1 VKNIGIYKY
10 KLKTMP
16 ANLKAAGISYG
27 KGGTTKAKCGGHAI
41 KTGNYKCGGPVKQII
56 NGSSLRPK

>member
-1 VKNIGIYKY
+1 
-10 KLKTMP
+10 MP
-16 ANLKAAGISYG
+16 ANLKAAGIPYGQGGSTYG